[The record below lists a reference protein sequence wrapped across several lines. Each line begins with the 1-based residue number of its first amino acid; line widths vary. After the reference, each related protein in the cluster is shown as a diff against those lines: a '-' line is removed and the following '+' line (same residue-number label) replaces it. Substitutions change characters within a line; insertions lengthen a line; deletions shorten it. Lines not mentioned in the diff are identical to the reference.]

1 MATAELAVVLPAV
14 LLVLA
19 VALSA
24 LGLAIDQ
31 IRCVDAARAGA
42 RAAAR
47 GDTAGAVTQW
57 RSGGSSRRG
66 VATAVERGA
75 GDRHGHAPGPPGGPG
90 AAVAAAGSQRDR
102 PAGVGGGGAVTAQPA
117 RWSRCTRSR
126 AGSLAPPA
134 PAHGVTAHT

>member
-1 MATAELAVVLPAV
+1 MATAELALVLPAV

-47 GDTAGAVTQW
+47 RDTAGAVT
-57 RSGGSSRRG
+57 RVALRAAPAGAHVETAVSGELVTVTVTAPQARLAALVPLSLRPGAS
-66 VATAVERGA
+66 ATAQLELA
-75 GDRHGHAPGPPGGPG
+75 G
-90 AAVAAAGSQRDR
+90 
-102 PAGVGGGGAVTAQPA
+102 
-117 RWSRCTRSR
+117 
-126 AGSLAPPA
+126 APP
-134 PAHGVTAHT
+134 

>member
-24 LGLAIDQ
+24 LGLAVDQ

-47 GDTAGAVTQW
+47 GEPV
-57 RSGGSSRRG
+57 
-66 VATAVERGA
+66 
-75 GDRHGHAPGPPGGPG
+75 
-90 AAVAAAGSQRDR
+90 AAVAAVASSGA
-102 PAGVGGGGAVTAQPA
+102 PGGASVATGTSGQLVTVTVTAPPVHLAGLVPVGLQP
-117 RWSRCTRSR
+117 R
-126 AGSLAPPA
+126 ASA
-134 PAHGVTAHT
+134 TAQRESAEDPG

>member
-42 RAAAR
+42 RPRPR
-47 GDTAGAVTQW
+47 GDAV
-57 RSGGSSRRG
+57 
-66 VATAVERGA
+66 
-75 GDRHGHAPGPPGGPG
+75 
-90 AAVAAAGSQRDR
+90 AAVAAVAARGAPAGASVATGTSGRLVTVTVTAPPAQPGRSGPGGGAAGCQRDG
-102 PAGVGGGGAVTAQPA
+102 PARVGGGG
-117 RWSRCTRSR
+117 
-126 AGSLAPPA
+126 PP
-134 PAHGVTAHT
+134 